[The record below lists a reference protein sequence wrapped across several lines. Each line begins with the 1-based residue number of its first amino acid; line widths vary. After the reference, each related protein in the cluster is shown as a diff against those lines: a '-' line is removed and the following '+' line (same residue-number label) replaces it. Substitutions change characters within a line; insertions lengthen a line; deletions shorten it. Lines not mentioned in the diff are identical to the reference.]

1 VRRGS
6 PEQSQ
11 PAENRNAATR
21 LAVFSGS
28 RLLPGHGAPLKG
40 ISHAAAAPGRF
51 HENPAPKK
59 ATSKKKGQKMRTE
72 NKSVA
77 LAGRAPFASFENPH
91 QKMPPSI
98 SDLISDPRTDSDDV
112 DALAQRCADAA
123 ENHAWHVAEHNR
135 PQSGQKAETMN
146 ENKTAQNAETAAPK
160 TDAGPDY
167 YAKLIQSRPADAA
180 AILATLIRR
189 RDFALRRLARMA
201 EAGEDFRASLKEV
214 FSEVFKKAPARRAA
228 A

>member
-1 VRRGS
+1 
-6 PEQSQ
+6 
-11 PAENRNAATR
+11 
-21 LAVFSGS
+21 
-28 RLLPGHGAPLKG
+28 
-40 ISHAAAAPGRF
+40 
-51 HENPAPKK
+51 
-59 ATSKKKGQKMRTE
+59 MRTE

-135 PQSGQKAETMN
+135 PQGQKETETMN
-146 ENKTAQNAETAAPK
+146 NNNQTAQNAETAAPK
-160 TDAGPDY
+160 NDGPDY
-167 YAKLIQSRPADAA
+167 YAKLIASRPSDAA

-214 FSEVFKKAPARRAA
+214 FADVFKKAPRRAA

>member
-1 VRRGS
+1 
-6 PEQSQ
+6 
-11 PAENRNAATR
+11 
-21 LAVFSGS
+21 
-28 RLLPGHGAPLKG
+28 
-40 ISHAAAAPGRF
+40 
-51 HENPAPKK
+51 
-59 ATSKKKGQKMRTE
+59 MRTE

-98 SDLISDPRTDSDDV
+98 SDLVRDTRTDSDDV
-112 DALAQRCADAA
+112 EVLAQAIADA
-123 ENHAWHVAEHNR
+123 ETVTNPAWHVAEHNR
-135 PQSGQKAETMN
+135 PQSGQKETETMN
-146 ENKTAQNAETAAPK
+146 NNNQTAQNAETAAPK
-160 TDAGPDY
+160 NDGPDY
-167 YAKLIQSRPADAA
+167 YAKLIASRPSDAA

-214 FSEVFKKAPARRAA
+214 FADVFKKAPRRAA

>member
-1 VRRGS
+1 
-6 PEQSQ
+6 
-11 PAENRNAATR
+11 
-21 LAVFSGS
+21 
-28 RLLPGHGAPLKG
+28 
-40 ISHAAAAPGRF
+40 
-51 HENPAPKK
+51 
-59 ATSKKKGQKMRTE
+59 MRTE

-135 PQSGQKAETMN
+135 PQGQKETETMN
-146 ENKTAQNAETAAPK
+146 KNNQPAQNAETAAPK

-189 RDFALRRLARMA
+189 RDYSMRHLARLAD
-201 EAGEDFRASLKEV
+201 EGEDFKAALKIV
-214 FSEVFKKAPARRAA
+214 FGEVFKKAPRRAA
-228 A
+228 

>member
-1 VRRGS
+1 
-6 PEQSQ
+6 
-11 PAENRNAATR
+11 
-21 LAVFSGS
+21 
-28 RLLPGHGAPLKG
+28 
-40 ISHAAAAPGRF
+40 
-51 HENPAPKK
+51 
-59 ATSKKKGQKMRTE
+59 MRTE

-98 SDLISDPRTDSDDV
+98 SELVNNPFTDSDDV
-112 DALAQRCADAA
+112 EVLAQAIADA
-123 ENHAWHVAEHNR
+123 ETVTNPAWHVAEHNR
-135 PQSGQKAETMN
+135 PQSGQKETETMN
-146 ENKTAQNAETAAPK
+146 NNNQTETAAPK
-160 TDAGPDY
+160 NDGPDY

-214 FSEVFKKAPARRAA
+214 FADVFKKAPRRAA